1 MILVDT
7 SVWIDHLRAA
17 DPALLELLNA
27 GRVLAHPFVTGELA
41 CGNVQNR
48 AAVLALMQDLP
59 AAPVASDDEVL
70 ALLIDRRSLAGR
82 GIGYV
87 DAHLLCAV
95 VLAGTAELWS
105 RDRRLADVAQGI
117 GVAFDPAGAG
127 A

>member
-27 GRVLAHPFVTGELA
+27 GRVFAHPFVTGELA
-41 CGNVQNR
+41 CGALKNR
-48 AAVLALMQDLP
+48 AAVLSLMQDLP
-59 AAPVASDDEVL
+59 AAPVATDDEVL
-70 ALLIDRRSLAGR
+70 AFIDRRGLAGR

-95 VLAGTAELWS
+95 ALAGSAELWS
-105 RDRRLADVAQGI
+105 RDKRLGSV
-117 GVAFDPAGAG
+117 AGAMG
-127 A
+127 IAFAP